1 MILSVCIFETDQ
13 PKSCNQSMLLFEAS
27 LYIQIQK
34 ASKLKMDCRTLSKN
48 IKLILLLLNQCRLLV
63 KMGFKFTQLI

>member
-1 MILSVCIFETDQ
+1 MILSVCIFETYQ
-13 PKSCNQSMLLFEAS
+13 PKSCNQNMLLFEAS

-48 IKLILLLLNQCRLLV
+48 ILLLNQCKLLV
-63 KMGFKFTQLI
+63 KMGLKFTQLI